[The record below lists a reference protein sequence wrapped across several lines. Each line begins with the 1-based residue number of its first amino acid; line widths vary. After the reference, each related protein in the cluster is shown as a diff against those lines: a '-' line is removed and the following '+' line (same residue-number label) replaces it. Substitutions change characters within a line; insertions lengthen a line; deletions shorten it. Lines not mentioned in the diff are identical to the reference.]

1 MTLTAQ
7 EALHHIRHALS
18 SDKLPSVGALRI
30 INDAGQY
37 LTTMHAWKWLEG
49 TQADLSLTANQDYI
63 WLPDNVREV
72 TAIVARNS
80 VDAGVTLT
88 TTTEIAR
95 LRSHTVA
102 TAYHYWGAL
111 TFAQRA
117 TPRVYHRRLNTV
129 PTNGQLMSIR
139 DGGDTWNFRMTT
151 NPSGVVDVDKLSYFS
166 GSTLEAVTQSI
177 VAAINNSPIAVHAEV
192 VDDDEFKIIGNVVGA
207 PDSDY
212 FSFDTGSVSSAGIP
226 AGEGITGGTVGGAPR
241 PRLDLYPTP
250 AGSRQ
255 NAFIAYYRAGW
266 NEVRSDNDMILV
278 PDYIEPLYIAILR
291 AVALGYERDS
301 EADVNQRLIG
311 LRRGGLFRDARDR
324 DLQMQPTYGQ
334 MQNGAAQMQWGLNS
348 DMWNFDSTGGP
359 V

>member
-72 TAIVARNS
+72 TAVVARNS
-80 VDAGVTLT
+80 VDAGITLT

-95 LRSHTVA
+95 YRSHSVA

-111 TFAQRA
+111 VFAQRA
-117 TPRVYHRRLNTV
+117 TPRVYHRRMTTL
-129 PTNGQLMSIR
+129 PGNGNALSIR
-139 DGGDTWNFRMTT
+139 DGGSTWNFRFDTT
-151 NPSGVVDVDKLSYFS
+151 GTGVDIDRLSYFE
-166 GSTLEAVTQSI
+166 GATVEAAVENL
-177 VAAINNSPIAVHAEV
+177 VEVINNSPIAVTAEV
-192 VDDDEFKIIGNVVGA
+192 VDSDEFKVIANVIGA

-212 FSFDTGSVSSAGIP
+212 FSFDTGSVPTNGVPTGQGIS
-226 AGEGITGGTVGGAPR
+226 GGTVGGAPR

-250 AGSRQ
+250 AATRQ

-266 NEVRSDNDMILV
+266 NEVRSDNDVILV
-278 PDYIEPLYIAILR
+278 PDFIEPLYIQLLR
-291 AVALGYERDS
+291 AMALGYERDS
-301 EADVNQRLIG
+301 EADVNQRLIA

-359 V
+359 A